1 MRIFSTLALCA
12 ALGGVYAAAPAQ
24 AATKVNVAT
33 VPVAD
38 FAPAFVAKDKGF
50 FEKNGID
57 AEIVSI
63 PLAPMVP
70 AGIVSGSVQIGMTT
84 PPIFLQ
90 AVANGLDLQVVSAL
104 SWETKE
110 HPQMALIARKGSG
123 LKEGKS
129 FEGKKVAVP
138 GLQSLADLTTREWLK
153 KHGADLSKI
162 NFVEVAFPQL
172 VDVLK
177 SGTVD
182 AIASIEPVGAAA
194 IASGAGEFVA
204 NQLIDQKDGAVITF
218 WIASG
223 DWAKANPQAVK
234 GFRDAMDQATAWIA
248 DNPDEAKKV
257 AAKYIKREPA
267 GFPTWKSKMVPA
279 DLAFHEDVARDLGFL
294 SAKVDVSGKILPW

>member
-1 MRIFSTLALCA
+1 MRIFTTLAFCA
-12 ALGGVYAAAPAQ
+12 ALGGIGLAVPAM

-38 FAPAFVAKDKGF
+38 FTPAFVAKDQGF

-57 AEIVSI
+57 GEIVSI

-70 AGIVSGSVQIGMTT
+70 AGIISGSVQIGMTT

-90 AVANGLDLQVVSAL
+90 AIANGLDLDVVSAL
-104 SWETKE
+104 SWETKDR
-110 HPQMALIARKGSG
+110 PQMSLVVRKGSG
-123 LKEGKS
+123 LKDGKS

-153 KHGADLSKI
+153 KHGADISKVS
-162 NFVEVAFPQL
+162 FVEVAMPQL
-172 VDVLK
+172 IDVLRA
-177 SGTVD
+177 GTVD
-182 AIASIEPVGAAA
+182 AIAAIEPVGGAAV
-194 IASGAGEFVA
+194 ASGAGDFVA
-204 NQLIDQKDGAVITF
+204 HQLVDQKDGAVLTF

-248 DNPDEAKKV
+248 ANPDAAKKV

-267 GFPTWKSKMVPA
+267 TFPTWKSKLTPD
-279 DLAFHEDVARDLGFL
+279 DLAFHEGVARDLGFL
-294 SAKVDVSGKILPW
+294 NAKVDVSGKILP

>member
-1 MRIFSTLALCA
+1 MRILRTLAFCA
-12 ALGGVYAAAPAQ
+12 ALGGLAMAVPAE
-24 AATKVNVAT
+24 AATKVSIAY

-38 FAPAFVAKDKGF
+38 FTPTFVAKDQGF
-50 FEKNGID
+50 FDRNGLD
-57 AEIVSI
+57 ADVVSI

-90 AVANGLDLQVVSAL
+90 AVQNGLDLQVVSAL

-110 HPQMALIARKGSG
+110 RPQMSLVVRKGSG
-123 LKEGKS
+123 LKDGKS

-153 KHGADLSKI
+153 KHGADISKI
-162 NFVEVAFPQL
+162 SFVEVAMPQL

-177 SGTVD
+177 AGTVV
-182 AIASIEPVGAAA
+182 AIAAIEPVGSAAV
-194 IASGAGEFVA
+194 ASGAGDFVA
-204 NQLIDQKDGAVITF
+204 HQLVDLKDGAVLTF

-223 DWAKANPQAVK
+223 DWTKANPQAVK
-234 GFRDAMDQATAWIA
+234 GFRDAMDQATAWIG
-248 DNPDEAKKV
+248 DHPDEAKKI

-267 GFPTWKSKMVPA
+267 TFPTWKTKLTPA
-279 DLAFHEDVARDLGFL
+279 DLAFHEGVASDLGFL
-294 SAKVDVSGKILPW
+294 NSKVDVSGRILP